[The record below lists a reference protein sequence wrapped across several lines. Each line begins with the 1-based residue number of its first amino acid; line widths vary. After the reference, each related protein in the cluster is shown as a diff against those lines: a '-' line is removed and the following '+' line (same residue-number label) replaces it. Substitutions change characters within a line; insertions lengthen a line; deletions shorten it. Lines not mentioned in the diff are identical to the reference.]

1 MPIKAATNYLAASND
16 DGREQPIKTNF
27 GRSGATSTRTLIK
40 NIIKGNG
47 IAGVAAAIPV
57 FGDGRMPKRAWRVLL
72 DSGSDG
78 DLIFIKSAD
87 VKSTNP
93 IKRMHP
99 LVWGGSNGDF
109 KTTKVGNVDIKVP
122 EFSKNKILAWNLT

>member
-99 LVWGGSNGDF
+99 LV
-109 KTTKVGNVDIKVP
+109 
-122 EFSKNKILAWNLT
+122 